1 MKLYLFTYL
10 YTLDFFFFL
19 HLLLVHSKTRKKSQ
33 RPFGSVSK
41 VRGGDANLSNL
52 NLF

>member
-10 YTLDFFFFL
+10 YTLDFFFFPP
-19 HLLLVHSKTRKKSQ
+19 SSPGPFKTRKKSQ